1 MAKMCITIVLDAD
14 RATVRKV
21 KNKVMKA
28 AHKQII
34 SCSATF
40 LDPLNNSQ
48 PSEKE
53 QLQKDLVDEFIK
65 KYGVNHFYGRMKV

>member
-28 AHKQII
+28 AHKQLI

-40 LDPLNNSQ
+40 LDPPKEPR
-48 PSEKE
+48 PSEN
-53 QLQKDLVDEFIK
+53 
-65 KYGVNHFYGRMKV
+65 VNALFGREESYR